1 MCDNDSYLCYNVIT
15 EICKNGKEICNG
27 TGYDKRKP
35 FSGSDHVYTA
45 SCNWKYFPA
54 ALQHGRYHH
63 CGALCG
69 CGCACSSRINGNRD
83 VLLNGFAQG
92 ITAGFAVLTSQRY
105 GAKKMDGVRQSVSNG
120 ILLSLIGAIG
130 FTAASLLFMRPLLH
144 LMNTPENIFA
154 QAYEYISL
162 ISLGM
167 VANVF
172 YNLFSSYLRAV
183 GNSRMPLVFWC
194 CRPV

>member
-54 ALQHGRYHH
+54 ALQHGRYHY

-83 VLLNGFAQG
+83 VFIKRLCTGHYSRICRADLPA
-92 ITAGFAVLTSQRY
+92 L
-105 GAKKMDGVRQSVSNG
+105 GAKRMDEIKRQSVSNG

-130 FTAASLLFMRPLLH
+130 FTARSLLFRCVPC
-144 LMNTPENIFA
+144 PSD
-154 QAYEYISL
+154 EYAGKHFCAGL
-162 ISLGM
+162 
-167 VANVF
+167 
-172 YNLFSSYLRAV
+172 
-183 GNSRMPLVFWC
+183 
-194 CRPV
+194 